1 MPCSLGDSL
10 LGSGMIILMK
20 FLLLRLKFLLLT
32 LKYTNPLTAAI
43 NGTKRTTANDT
54 AQTLE
59 SGLGGLPGWTKEKS
73 VCHSHSCVQCYQPL
87 PFFWN
92 CCDLL
97 LVKL

>member
-1 MPCSLGDSL
+1 MNQSCDSM
-10 LGSGMIILMK
+10 LGSGMIVK
-20 FLLLRLKFLLLT
+20 FLPKFLLLT

-59 SGLGGLPGWTKEKS
+59 SGLGGLPGWTKEKP

-87 PFFWN
+87 PFFGIVVIFY
-92 CCDLL
+92 L
-97 LVKL
+97 